1 VSEAGARSR
10 NPKRSMRRIFIR
22 GEDLHSRTVYFVVV
36 VRCSRLAFV
45 LLARTPRL
53 MLFQHGT
60 PEVPG
65 GHAFAIM
72 NPLRNRRPEHVAEQ
86 LISDLH
92 TSRCQGILH
101 ELHSEDPRLCP
112 VLKEDKDARLIWRED
127 GDSVRVL
134 VYDLPKSKARLWIT
148 STRGEIGFAVKR
160 VSLIR

>member
-10 NPKRSMRRIFIR
+10 NPKRSSRRIFIR
-22 GEDLHSRTVYFVVV
+22 GRTYIRVLFTSLLLLAAAV
-36 VRCSRLAFV
+36 LAFV

-112 VLKEDKDARLIWRED
+112 VLKEDRDARLIWRED